1 MDQTALP
8 LQSEE
13 GEDQRK
19 MLSATEQ
26 QSVVKFLGW
35 PSKTLQV
42 DSTHYSKIF
51 VDRLTSLDAEGE
63 VIVRD
68 YLRKLGEIDEKIEC
82 ATCRVSTE
90 QVDNITLNNREIEQ
104 LYKLRRRWIC
114 ELSDFL
120 DLPILKTCNHV
131 GSVIV

>member
-1 MDQTALP
+1 
-8 LQSEE
+8 
-13 GEDQRK
+13 

-42 DSTHYSKIF
+42 NSTHYSKIF
-51 VDRLTSLDAEGE
+51 VDRLTALDAEGE
-63 VIVRD
+63 AIVQD

-90 QVDNITLNNREIEQ
+90 KVDNIHLNNREIDQ
-104 LYKLRRRWIC
+104 LYALRHRWIH

-120 DLPILKTCNHV
+120 DLPILKSNHHM
-131 GSVIV
+131 GSLTV